1 MNDSSISF
9 VCLVLVVAASCA
21 IVAFGEN
28 DESIVL
34 GVAADLPQS
43 ICRTMQCSEGVPL
56 PAEKGHRLIVG
67 LLPTPHQLHP
77 DPSRYV
83 NFAIC
88 VVFFAMHN
96 SKLVVQIFFSFLGIY

>member
-9 VCLVLVVAASCA
+9 VCLVLVVVASRA

-43 ICRTMQCSEGVPL
+43 IC
-56 PAEKGHRLIVG
+56 
-67 LLPTPHQLHP
+67 
-77 DPSRYV
+77 
-83 NFAIC
+83 
-88 VVFFAMHN
+88 
-96 SKLVVQIFFSFLGIY
+96 